1 MKKETIIAISFGI
14 ILGLVVA
21 ALMIFKTKETA
32 LEKTKTVT
40 NSHVT
45 PTVSLK
51 NTDLQNLQISE
62 PADGALVNKK
72 SIAIKGK
79 ASKDS
84 LFVVQSPI
92 KDLVFK
98 NEKEDF
104 SFDFPLALGENVIK
118 ISVYPASN
126 QLRQQEK
133 DLRVYYLD
141 EQ

>member
-1 MKKETIIAISFGI
+1 MKKETIIAIFLGVVFG
-14 ILGLVVA
+14 LLVA

-40 NSHVT
+40 SNHIT

-51 NTDLQNLQISE
+51 NTNLQNLEISE
-62 PADGALVNKK
+62 PVDGALVNKK
-72 SIAIKGK
+72 SITIKGR

-98 NEKEDF
+98 NEKEQF
-104 SFDFPLALGENVIK
+104 SFEFPLALGENVIK
-118 ISVYPASN
+118 ISVYPASS
-126 QLRQQEK
+126 QLRTQEK